1 MNLKQISTLINE
13 KIVPN
18 LFGQGEDVS
27 HNPITIAEDLR
38 NVVDVGTALA
48 SLTAAQLKDYM
59 QTFAVGVIET
69 FFDSR
74 SYKDET
80 YDFYLSEQLYGGAVQ
95 RCKAK
100 LLKATDTPILTLDN
114 AYNPAGGAGNEVDYT
129 DGRFW
134 GTVYDNKLYTDDI
147 AFQIKWSLATTMF
160 QKSFMDAA
168 SVQKLVAMIEAN
180 VENTLRMEMNG
191 VARGLIIKMI
201 QSAYSGNRKID
212 LITKYNTI
220 FNYSSGDAGY
230 VTLATWKQ
238 DTNFKLWCEEV
249 IIQLRKSITDYNEKY
264 NDGTIATFT
273 PEEDA
278 RTLLLG
284 EFATALDF
292 AQSSVYHSEM
302 TSIGGNYR
310 TINFWQ
316 NSTKD
321 MLPQIASG
329 SLHDQVK
336 VQTGEDTTVTVNHV
350 VGLIYDRFTAFFT
363 TKLKKTT
370 EKYVPEGDFVTF
382 FHTEALQLAIDERA
396 TCLILTLN

>member
-1 MNLKQISTLINE
+1 MNLKQIASLINE

-18 LFGQGEDVS
+18 LFGQGLDS
-27 HNPITIAEDLR
+27 TTPITIAEDLR
-38 NVVDVGTALA
+38 NVVDVGTALG

-80 YDFYLSEQLYGGAVQ
+80 YDFYLSEQLYGGAIQ

-114 AYNPAGGAGNEVDYT
+114 AYAPAAGTGNEVDYT
-129 DGRFW
+129 DGCFW
-134 GTVYDNKLYTDDI
+134 GTVYSNNVYTDDI

-160 QKSFMDAA
+160 QKSFQDAA
-168 SVQKLVAMIEAN
+168 SVQKLVAMIESN
-180 VENTLRMEMNG
+180 VENTLRLEMNG
-191 VARGLIIKMI
+191 VARGLILKMI
-201 QSAYSGNRKID
+201 QSAYSGSRKID
-212 LITKYNTI
+212 LITKYNTL
-220 FNYSSGDAGY
+220 FNYTLGDAGY
-230 VTLATWKQ
+230 VTLANWKQ

-264 NDGTIATFT
+264 NNGTIATFT

-302 TSIGGNYR
+302 TSIGGDYR
-310 TINFWQ
+310 TVNFWQ
-316 NSTKD
+316 NSTPD
-321 MLPQIASG
+321 MLPQIGSG

-336 VQTGEDTTVTVNHV
+336 VQTGEATTVTVDHV

-382 FHTEALQLAIDERA
+382 FHTEALQLAMDERN
-396 TCLILTLN
+396 TCIILTLN

>member
-1 MNLKQISTLINE
+1 MNLKQIASLINE
-13 KIVPN
+13 KMVPN

-48 SLTAAQLKDYM
+48 SLTAAQLKDYLGL
-59 QTFAVGVIET
+59 FAVGVIET

-80 YDFYLSEQLYGGAVQ
+80 YDFYLSEQLYGGAIQ

-129 DGRFW
+129 DGHFW
-134 GTVYDNKLYTDDI
+134 GTQYDNKLYTDDI
-147 AFQIKWSLATTMF
+147 AFQIKHSISVTMF
-160 QKSFMDAA
+160 QKSFQDAA

-180 VENTLRMEMNG
+180 AENTLRLEMNG

-201 QSAYSGNRKID
+201 QSAYSGSRKID

-220 FNYSSGDAGY
+220 FSYSSGDAGY
-230 VTLATWKQ
+230 VTLANWKQ

-264 NDGTIATFT
+264 NNGTIATFT

-292 AQSSVYHSEM
+292 AQSSVYHNEM
-302 TSIGGNYR
+302 TSIGGDYR

-316 NSTKD
+316 NSTKE
-321 MLPQIASG
+321 MLPQIGSG
-329 SLHDQVK
+329 SLHDQVVVK
-336 VQTGEDTTVTVNHV
+336 TGEDTTVTANHV

-382 FHTEALQLAIDERA
+382 FHTEALQLAMDERN
-396 TCLILTLN
+396 TCIILTLN